1 MNHANNRN
9 FNPRPTMSQRIQ
21 HFLNKSLNT
30 RTGELGKVKDF
41 LFDDHHWGV
50 RYLVVRAGSW
60 LTGREVLISPDALL
74 KPEAGDDSLPVDLS
88 EDQVRNAPGVDASR
102 PVSRQEENDLRVY
115 YGWPLYWTDPYYTT
129 LGTGVGSP
137 LPPAAVMLPEN
148 EPAGD
153 DEQDPHLRSVT
164 EVTDYK
170 IVARDGEL
178 GHVED
183 FVVDGE
189 RWLLTHLIVDT
200 RNWLPGRKVVLPVK
214 TILAVDWAAREVEIN
229 LTREEIE
236 DAPDY
241 DEDGGELALHTQA
254 LRDYYK
260 DLR

>member
-1 MNHANNRN
+1 
-9 FNPRPTMSQRIQ
+9 MSQRIQ

-74 KPEAGDDSLPVDLS
+74 KPEAADDSLPVDLT
-88 EDQVRNAPGVDASR
+88 EDQVRDAPGIDASL
-102 PVSRQEENDLRVY
+102 PVSRQQENDLRVY

-129 LGTGVGSP
+129 LGTGVGNQ
-137 LPPAAVMLPEN
+137 LPPAAVMATEDAPAAEN
-148 EPAGD
+148 APAGD
-153 DEQDPHLRSVT
+153 DEPDLHLRSVK
-164 EVTDYK
+164 EVDGYK

-183 FVVDGE
+183 FVVDGD
-189 RWLLTHLIVDT
+189 RWLLTHVIVDT

-229 LTREEIE
+229 LTRSEIE
-236 DAPDY
+236 DAPEY
-241 DEDGGELALHTQA
+241 DEEGGELALHTQA

-260 DLR
+260 GLR